1 MSADDVTAVRTGVA
15 LTDGA
20 HLSFARVIGRDA
32 HVLLDRVSPRALF
45 VRSGQML
52 HTLLLDDAAIP
63 LADVYLCCGDDDYT
77 IVAEGMTGAELARY
91 LEPHRAGLDA
101 SVVDL
106 DPTHAALCLEGPFS
120 WELLAE
126 LTTPDVIGLPYLSF
140 FTDAGLQCFRG
151 GKTAEFGYD
160 LLVERGALA
169 ALRERILVAGRAFDL
184 REVDRA
190 TIETCMLEAAFFNVR
205 REVRP
210 GLTPIELQ
218 LQWRT
223 TGGRT
228 FPGST
233 ALAAHRTTRR
243 SSLVASAQPIEL
255 GPVTLDGEV
264 RGEVLHAA
272 FSPVRGE
279 HLGLAV
285 VDLQLAHPGIP
296 LGALRTISSP
306 AVNNRSLYVD
316 PQRHS
321 YATRA
326 TAKFPALL
334 RPSWS

>member
-1 MSADDVTAVRTGVA
+1 MLPDDVTAVRTGVA
-15 LTDGA
+15 IADGA
-20 HLSFARVIGRDA
+20 HLAFARVVGRDA

-52 HTLLLDDAAIP
+52 HTLFLDDAAMP
-63 LADVYLCCGDDDYT
+63 VADVYLCCGDDDYT
-77 IVAEGMTGAELARY
+77 IVAEGMTGAEVARY
-91 LEPHRAGLDA
+91 LEPHRTGLDA
-101 SVVDL
+101 TVIDL
-106 DPTHAALCLEGPFS
+106 DATHAAVCLEGPFS

-160 LLVERGALA
+160 LLVERTRLA
-169 ALRERILVAGRAFDL
+169 ELRERILAAGRAFDL
-184 REVDRA
+184 REVDRM

-205 REVRP
+205 REARP

-223 TGGRT
+223 TSGRT
-228 FPGST
+228 FPGSA
-233 ALAAHRTTRR
+233 ALASHRATRR
-243 SSLVASAQPIEL
+243 SIMVASPQPIEL
-255 GPVTLDGEV
+255 GPLDGEV

-272 FSPVRGE
+272 LSPTRGD
-279 HLGLAV
+279 HLGLAM
-285 VDLQLAHPGIP
+285 VDLQFAHPGVE

-326 TAKFPALL
+326 TTKFPALV